1 MNGNIKISMEK
12 NGAIDTLALVATL
25 LVSLSI
31 GGITYTITH
40 QGNQIDVSEYYIG
53 DARTFLLYDSPCLD
67 HVQSEYRVFFK
78 SIEVAELAN
87 YTYRGVC
94 KK

>member
-31 GGITYTITH
+31 GGITYTITR

-53 DARTFLLYDSPCLD
+53 DARTLFLYDPPCLEY
-67 HVQSEYRVFFK
+67 VPGEYRVFFK
-78 SIEVAELAN
+78 SVEIAELAN